1 MERFCGAATISTS
14 QDHVPI
20 CKCKLYAFDER
31 SQFLP
36 HCTKVSKRNFRL
48 IKSVLDA
55 GFGGPCG
62 R

>member
-1 MERFCGAATISTS
+1 MESLCGAAAISTS

-20 CKCKLYAFDER
+20 RKSMLHVFDER
-31 SQFLP
+31 SQILP
-36 HCTKVSKRNFRL
+36 HSTKVPKRNFRL